1 MQHPLRCLWAQLV
14 IIGCAA
20 LLSFA
25 AGAENRPDTSESAKS
40 DMELG
45 LAAIERG
52 EFVGAF
58 AKFKTLANAGNA
70 EAQHNLAMLYRTGK
84 GVKKDLADSVRWFRR
99 AADQG
104 VADAQYYLGY
114 MYENG
119 EGLKQSSRYA
129 FVWYRKAAEQGH
141 GLAQVN
147 LGVMYAD
154 GVGVQQDV
162 ELAYLWFHVAA
173 AQGFR
178 AAFQNKMIIEEA
190 LTKEGWS
197 PTKLAALKA
206 RARAFFQQYVMP
218 FTPPPSPSRRP
229 SH

>member
-1 MQHPLRCLWAQLV
+1 MRYPLRHLWARLV
-14 IIGCAA
+14 IVGCAT
-20 LLSFA
+20 LFSLTTE
-25 AGAENRPDTSESAKS
+25 AENGPETSEPIKS
-40 DMELG
+40 DIELG
-45 LAAIERG
+45 LAAVERG
-52 EFVGAF
+52 EFIEAF
-58 AKFKTLANAGNA
+58 AKFKTSAEAGDA

-84 GVKKDLADSVRWFRR
+84 GVEKDLAMSVRWFRR

-104 VADAQYYLGY
+104 IADAQYNLGY

-147 LGVMYAD
+147 LGVMYAN
-154 GVGVQQDV
+154 GVGTQQDV
-162 ELAYLWFHVAA
+162 EQAYLWFHVAA

-178 AAFQNKMIIEEA
+178 AAFQNKMIIEET
-190 LTKEGWS
+190 LVEEGWD
-197 PTKLAALKA
+197 PAKLAALKE
-206 RARAFFQQYVMP
+206 RARVFFQQYVTQ
-218 FTPPPSPSRRP
+218 FSPPVSPGRRS